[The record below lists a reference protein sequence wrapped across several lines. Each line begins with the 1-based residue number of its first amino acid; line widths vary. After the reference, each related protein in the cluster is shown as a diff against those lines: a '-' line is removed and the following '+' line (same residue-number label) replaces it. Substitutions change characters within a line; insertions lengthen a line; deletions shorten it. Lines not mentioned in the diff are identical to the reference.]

1 VAAPDESAASES
13 RRSDPTRT
21 IHPRWRD
28 VRRLIPHVPEVHDE
42 SYWPAYVAMAAA
54 IGLHIRLPSAFDL
67 GPGWILTALESA
79 LLVALLLGRYVS
91 PRRRR
96 VSTLAVL
103 RQLTI
108 IMIALVT
115 ADNVVSIALLIRGL
129 LRGDLQTNGRTLVL
143 SAIAI
148 WLTNVIAF
156 ALWYWEL
163 DGGGPIPRRI
173 DPEGHRD
180 FLYPQMQLQQDE
192 QEQLLRDQR
201 DESEG
206 RTTNRK
212 EPKYIGW
219 MPTFLDYFYVSFT
232 NSTAFSPTDTM
243 PLTTLA
249 KLLMMV
255 QSAAAL
261 LTVALIAAR
270 AVNILN

>member
-1 VAAPDESAASES
+1 V
-13 RRSDPTRT
+13 DPTRS
-21 IHPRWRD
+21 INRRWRD

-42 SYWPAYVAMAAA
+42 TYWPAYVAIAAA
-54 IGLHIRLPSAFDL
+54 IALHVRLPSAFNL
-67 GPGWILTALESA
+67 GPGWVLTTLETV
-79 LLVALLLGRYVS
+79 LLVVLVMGRYVS
-91 PRRRR
+91 PGRRQ
-96 VSTLAVL
+96 VSTLYVL

-108 IMIALVT
+108 ILVALVT
-115 ADNVVSIALLIRGL
+115 ADNVISLGLLIRGL
-129 LRGDLQTNGRTLVL
+129 LRNDLQTDGRTLVL

-156 ALWYWEL
+156 ALWYWEF

-173 DPEGHRD
+173 DREGRRD
-180 FLYPQMQLQQDE
+180 FLFPQMQLQQDE
-192 QEQLLRDQR
+192 QEQLLRDEQ
-201 DESEG
+201 DERSG
-206 RTTNRK
+206 RQPRRG

-219 MPTFLDYFYVSFT
+219 LPTFIDYFYVSFT

-243 PLTTLA
+243 PLTTLS

-270 AVNILN
+270 AVNILG